1 MAYEAIKNLSKK
13 TTYSSTKKST
23 KSTTSDDDD
32 LFRRV
37 AAYARAKDQG
47 STVENTDAP
56 TVESRVEMPQI
67 ESSIRTYHPITPT
80 KAQANYNY
88 GNVYASRFQPDE
100 TEEEED
106 NGYRDATL
114 KDLTINSLKQGYYNA
129 LYGSESFKAMMGS
142 ENEKQKYEDILA
154 GEDYQFNTDNWLEKG
169 ISGGAN
175 LIGQMARQWT
185 NPRSIAAG
193 TAAAT
198 AAGIAGQ
205 AGPQVLVPEE
215 IVTVPGAFMLG
226 MQAGSAAS
234 NFEIEAGLAYNE
246 MIDNG
251 ISEDTAKKIAMCV
264 GGVNAA
270 LEFVQGDEIVKSLK
284 ILNKNPATKEA
295 ANTLGK
301 RLVDMGIDVTKSVG
315 SETLQEVAQEGST
328 IAGTQIGSK
337 IDTGDWAYNPD
348 EVLNRL
354 GETAASSA
362 LSFGLL
368 NVPGAAL
375 RGNSII
381 SENNTKNK
389 IGSKYN
395 ADINA
400 LVEEGLQSDQNSDS
414 YRIASRLKEKLD
426 SGETV
431 SNSEAYDLAVAN
443 QKAINLEERNKAP
456 AAASPSVT
464 SVTASAETAAPAA
477 QSRLQ
482 SIQSRL
488 VESGMDAE
496 RASSTAQSISRILG
510 GDTSV
515 TGSDK
520 DVLRVGNTAARTI
533 FEEESGVKLPASNA
547 STRKTVADYIAQTA
561 LSQQKQNT
569 ASDPK
574 AQSAENVMESWQKQK
589 AQEETVSQLKSK
601 AMDNASAVA
610 SPETTLRQAAEYASR
625 RVNVKNDIV
634 IQNAVSTVG
643 TNGNAVYQKYLGGAK
658 NISSYTRAFERYYDA
673 GQIGYPLER
682 IDSAYSEGV
691 DPKMLVEAYRAG
703 QRDTF
708 VPSEGK
714 RTAQNQKATKR
725 VKTRNKGKGRLYDNR
740 TAVAKSVSEKDTTAL
755 KQMAKVFNVDIE
767 VVDTIADDSGRSI
780 ANGYYDAAAGKIV
793 IAADSD
799 NPMMTVAKH
808 EITHYLQRVNPQK
821 YQEYKDYVMRAF
833 YGNSQEAM
841 NAEIQRRIDL
851 AHMANQNLTRNQ
863 AMDEIVAD
871 ATEKFLTDRE
881 SIDALVR
888 ENRSLAETILNA
900 IRDVLRKMEAAMRGE
915 KIGAKSDF
923 LDIEQLK
930 TAEKMWVDALT
941 SAAMEDN
948 VGIRYDGSTESFAPV
963 WSLKTWNESEYVKQR
978 KEAAKEIAEAI
989 GISQKK
995 ALDYINSVNSIAK
1008 MIAEDRGRLDYES
1021 SPGRSSFV
1029 GNVEY
1034 GGSFDFSTLCKK
1046 RRLLTGTFSEIQ
1058 NALPNTA
1065 LTADEILEIRNMMAD
1080 AGLEVSCGLCYV
1092 EGSRAS
1098 MGEFTKEF
1106 IRLYRKYNPDAWYP
1120 DLATMNT
1127 PDGIEWVRINHTEVY
1142 SEYEKFW
1149 NNHGKLRDSDP
1160 NLFASQQKPKLYQMR
1175 TEYKNE
1181 VLKNFKKDST
1191 VSKKNENGGIRLQ
1204 SFSDFEVV
1212 HLLDTMQII
1221 MDMSRVGL
1229 AGQAYTKVP
1238 DFAWALG
1245 DTGLKINL
1253 SLIAKDV
1260 DENGK
1265 LIFDDREGMP
1275 IADAMKLRDRYS
1287 KNVGTIIVTFT
1298 DDQLKAAMADPRIDF
1313 IIPFHRS
1320 QWKKRQYGAMGLPAN
1335 TKDYTYQQNEKLI
1348 KKTYHEYRGRMVP
1361 DKATNYMPNTY
1372 WDFGKSGKENAE
1384 NYLKMCAANNKRP
1397 KFYKFLKNNGDGS
1410 YSLQPDGSTDGY
1422 WKLLIDFKMYDN
1434 DGVGSP
1440 QMPVKPDF
1448 NMEECRRMLNEYE
1461 GGHEKF
1467 PVAQGIVD
1475 QFVSKYKEEHK
1486 GVQFSLK
1493 DSTGRSLTKEQ
1504 ADFFKDS
1511 KVRDKNGSLMV
1522 VYHGTPRGG
1531 FNEFSKSSI
1540 GTTSDYG
1547 YLGRGFYFTTKE
1559 RVAKYYAGYLNSSE
1573 VKTGYVN
1580 ITNPY
1585 IIPSKHDLAF
1595 TLESIMGHRYDG
1607 DNSDYERSVAFTN
1620 WLKDNGYDGVICGDE
1635 IMALRSNQFKN
1646 KDNTNPTSDPD
1657 IRYSF
1662 KEFSEAE
1669 KEAVKRFGTTTDFA
1683 EAGFI
1688 LPTGEMLRFTD
1699 DAHKGERA
1707 YDHRA
1712 IGIVYGVDVDLG
1724 VNHGFNFE
1732 SGKFLDEFVENGGI
1746 RFDAGDPGLDMD
1758 VGLQLS
1764 STVPLTRAQEQLI
1777 RDLVSWK
1784 KEREIQFEAKPEEE
1798 KWMYGGP
1805 LAIRIDFGGD
1815 AEYAV
1820 GSSNAKDLA
1829 AWGKKS
1835 LEYDGGNINADRIIN
1850 DIRHYYRTGEV
1861 KQPSAVAQFR
1871 YSLKDVPPVEP
1882 KNGKWMRGATFDEV
1896 KEKHPTLFELAA
1908 DEAETRNPTQIT
1920 GTVKSYRKIYD
1931 SLKEEGF
1938 DGTIL
1943 DASSGLGYG
1952 TRAGINEYG
1961 FDVEDIEPF
1970 PDASYHPKYTDYST
1984 LDKQYDV
1991 IISNA
1996 VLNVIPQDL
2005 RDNMVVK
2012 IGEML
2017 KPGGRAFINV
2027 RGKDVLNAS
2036 SKVAIN
2042 EDQMEYFISST
2053 GSYQKG
2059 FTKSELVGYLQD
2071 ALGDG
2076 FTVEATNKYGAV
2088 AAIVTKNGDT
2098 GIQYQLKTPDEMVSV
2113 TNQIM
2118 DEERRAKAVTDAEI
2132 MSQAVKDIAKTDA
2145 EKKAVSDYQRAM
2157 KRLAEYEKELAV
2169 YDATKAEHSKGRSIY
2184 TDASGK
2190 VKKSG
2195 VKYSAAEKAE
2205 LQRKADWWKNR
2216 LREIEQK
2223 DAFQKVLKR
2232 EKSKIAQ
2239 KHADEILKLKELYRV
2254 RMEKLRGQRDEA
2266 VDKARKAGSQKL
2278 KDYKQFQ
2285 RDSKE
2290 YKALKDKLKEDVQWL
2305 SERLVSPSD
2314 AKHIPEELR
2323 KGVAAFL
2330 ESLDFE
2336 TKYTDSY
2343 EVRNGKPSD
2352 RIIKLRELHDAY
2364 EKILQDQSSTMELDQ
2379 TQLDA
2384 LNNLQAICEN
2394 KRLAD
2399 LSYEELG
2406 LVRDAIQY
2414 IRMTVNAANKTFNQN
2429 IKESISDLGES
2440 LIIEQ
2445 RKKKT
2450 RKNRIGVLGEG
2461 DKLINFDNV
2470 SPADKFHEY
2479 GGVMEKLYGEIR
2491 NGFDRHID
2499 NVKTAIDYTQNLTAG
2514 HEADIK
2520 EWSGNKAKAKQF
2532 KISDGTTI
2540 ELTAAQ
2546 VMSLYEL
2553 MKRDQAVGH
2562 VLGSGIIPSSVVV
2575 TESKKYGKVKID
2587 TAKQISAE
2595 KASRCT
2601 LEDIQKIVD
2610 TLTDDQ
2616 KKIADGISKL
2626 FTTKCAD
2633 WGNETSMRLYGYKK
2647 FKEKNYFP
2655 IKSSDAYLN
2664 ARFDDSGDAL
2674 IKNLGFTKNTVV
2686 NANNPIVVEDIFD
2699 VLADHVNKMSMYNA
2713 LVVPLTDFNRVF
2725 NYKSRNADGT
2735 ISDSV
2740 PMALE
2745 ASGGKLG
2752 VSYVKQFMKD
2762 VNKQAASLQ
2771 SESFFNMAIANYKKA
2786 KIAASVRVLVQQ
2798 PTSITRASDM
2808 IDPKY
2813 IVKGLAQKANYEEMF
2828 QNSPIAYW
2836 KSLGFYQTDM
2846 ARNMKDILLGNESL
2860 MDRYTMG
2867 VYGKADDFSWGH
2879 LWNAVKLEQAD
2890 LHPDVDKTSSEF
2902 MDLVSNRFEEVVDR
2916 TQVVDSVFHRS
2927 QIMRAPGAAAKM
2939 ATAFMSEP
2947 AKAFNLLRTDLID
2960 SVNSKDYSKVGRSVA
2975 VYIANAIFV
2984 SAAAGLV
2991 DVLRD
2996 DDDEGKEVN
3005 KRTLA
3010 DKYIEN
3016 TLENVK
3022 DNINPLNMIPYLK
3035 ELSSV
3040 WSGYSVNRMDM
3051 ASISNMATTL
3061 HKWTSGKYSWPYLAK
3076 ETAGA
3081 VGEVFGIPAKNV
3093 MRDLISVVRTTG
3105 DLVGGHY
3112 YAEYMVS
3119 KLKYNIANSQNRSVF
3134 YKHYTDA
3141 LLAGDDAAA
3150 ELILQDMVVN
3160 GIPYDNIISRGYQ
3173 AEKAVVFKEA
3183 RNLIS
3188 DGNTTDAKKLVRD
3201 LAKKYGKKY
3210 STLWK
3215 SVKEGASA
3223 EEPEETYDFN
3233 DLKDAVRK
3241 GQDTEEIEDYLTE
3254 YGGYSEEAMDEAI
3267 RMLTEKY
3274 R

>member
-1 MAYEAIKNLSKK
+1 MAYEAIKNLSKN
-13 TTYSSTKKST
+13 TTSSSTKKST

-47 STVENTDAP
+47 STVEKTDAP
-56 TVESRVEMPQI
+56 TVESRVEMPQT

-80 KAQANYNY
+80 KAQGNYNY

-154 GEDYQFNTDNWLEKG
+154 GEDYQFNTDNLLEKG

-175 LIGQMARQWT
+175 MIGQWVRQWT
-185 NPRSIAAG
+185 DPRSIAAG

-215 IVTVPGAFMLG
+215 VVTVPGAFMLG

-337 IDTGDWAYNPD
+337 IDTGDWAYNSD

-569 ASDPK
+569 ASAPK

-625 RVNVKNDIV
+625 RVKAKNDIV

-691 DPKMLVEAYRAG
+691 DPKMLVEAYRGG
-703 QRDTF
+703 QRDAF

-725 VKTRNKGKGRLYDNR
+725 VKTRNKGKGRFYDNR
-740 TAVAKSVSEKDTTAL
+740 TTSGKSISEKDATAL

-1127 PDGIEWVRINHTEVY
+1127 PDGIEWVRINHPEVY

-1422 WKLLIDFKMYDN
+1422 WKLLINFKMYDN

-1493 DSTGRSLTKEQ
+1493 DSTGRNLTKEQ
-1504 ADFFKDS
+1504 ADFFKYS
-1511 KVRDKNGSLMV
+1511 KVRDENGSLMV

-1871 YSLKDVPPVEP
+1871 Y
-1882 KNGKWMRGATFDEV
+1882 
-1896 KEKHPTLFELAA
+1896 
-1908 DEAETRNPTQIT
+1908 
-1920 GTVKSYRKIYD
+1920 
-1931 SLKEEGF
+1931 
-1938 DGTIL
+1938 
-1943 DASSGLGYG
+1943 
-1952 TRAGINEYG
+1952 
-1961 FDVEDIEPF
+1961 
-1970 PDASYHPKYTDYST
+1970 
-1984 LDKQYDV
+1984 
-1991 IISNA
+1991 
-1996 VLNVIPQDL
+1996 
-2005 RDNMVVK
+2005 
-2012 IGEML
+2012 
-2017 KPGGRAFINV
+2017 
-2027 RGKDVLNAS
+2027 
-2036 SKVAIN
+2036 
-2042 EDQMEYFISST
+2042 
-2053 GSYQKG
+2053 
-2059 FTKSELVGYLQD
+2059 
-2071 ALGDG
+2071 
-2076 FTVEATNKYGAV
+2076 
-2088 AAIVTKNGDT
+2088 
-2098 GIQYQLKTPDEMVSV
+2098 QLKTPDEMVSV

-2118 DEERRAKAVTDAEI
+2118 DEERRAKTVTDAEI

-2216 LREIEQK
+2216 LREIEQRE
-2223 DAFQKVLKR
+2223 AFQKVLKR

-2290 YKALKDKLKEDVQWL
+2290 YKALKDKLQEDVQWL

-2364 EKILQDQSSTMELDQ
+2364 QKILQDQSSTMELDQ

-2414 IRMTVNAANKTFNQN
+2414 IRMTVNAANKTFNQS
-2429 IKESISDLGES
+2429 IKESISDLGEA
-2440 LIIEQ
+2440 LIEEQ
-2445 RKKKT
+2445 RKKRT

-2461 DKLINFDNV
+2461 DKLVNFDNV

-2491 NGFDRHID
+2491 KGFDRHIE

-2520 EWSGNKAKAKQF
+2520 EWSGKKAKAKQF

-2540 ELTAAQ
+2540 ELTTAQ

-2740 PMALE
+2740 QMALE

-2762 VNKQAASLQ
+2762 VNKQASAPAA
-2771 SESFFNMAIANYKKA
+2771 ESFINSSVSKYKKA
-2786 KIAASVRVLVQQ
+2786 RIAASLRVLVQQ
-2798 PTSITRASDM
+2798 PTSITRSADM

-2846 ARNMKDILLGNESL
+2846 ARNMKDILLDNESL

-2947 AKAFNLLRTDLID
+2947 TKAFNLLRTDLID

-2991 DVLRD
+2991 DAYRD
-2996 DDDEGKEVN
+2996 DDDEDKEGN
-3005 KRTLA
+3005 KRTLS

-3035 ELSSV
+3035 EISSLYK
-3040 WSGYSVNRMDM
+3040 GYSVDRMEM
-3051 ASISNMATTL
+3051 AAVAEVVNSIK
-3061 HKWTSGKYSWPYLAK
+3061 KWSSGKYSMPYLIK
-3076 ETAGA
+3076 DTALSLAEFAGY
-3081 VGEVFGIPAKNV
+3081 PAKNV
-3093 MRDLISVVRTTG
+3093 ERELVSLLGAAGDLI
-3105 DLVGGHY
+3105 GGQY
-3112 YAEYMVS
+3112 YREYQIS
-3119 KLKYNIANSQNRSVF
+3119 KAKYNIANSQNRSVF
-3134 YKHYTDA
+3134 YKHYTEA

-3173 AEKAVVFKEA
+3173 AEKTVVFKEA